1 MAYIFIII
9 CMSKLV
15 SNLSKIF
22 LCIAWQQKATV
33 YCTHQYDSNGV
44 HASPYQIWHETYL
57 LNELSLAIE
66 QTISSTINY
75 CSLSLCLTM
84 KAWTNAI
91 LLNKCNDMT
100 FVTTLQNFN
109 SIWAALKI
117 ISLLICNHFSRKVVL
132 EKVVLQTRIFFLIGD
147 PEKNPSL
154 QNHFSPAWKNGGFIV

>member
-1 MAYIFIII
+1 MWDLKIISMTYIFIIV

-44 HASPYQIWHETYL
+44 HASPYQIWHETSL

-109 SIWAALKI
+109 IWAALKI
-117 ISLLICNHFSRKVVL
+117 ICNCGNQSCKM
-132 EKVVLQTRIFFLIGD
+132 
-147 PEKNPSL
+147 
-154 QNHFSPAWKNGGFIV
+154 

>member
-1 MAYIFIII
+1 MKENNSCA
-9 CMSKLV
+9 
-15 SNLSKIF
+15 
-22 LCIAWQQKATV
+22 
-33 YCTHQYDSNGV
+33 HQYDSNGV
-44 HASPYQIWHETYL
+44 HASPYQIWHETSL

-147 PEKNPSL
+147 PEKIQVYRTTFLQPEKMSPTRKKNQSL
-154 QNHFSPAWKNGGFIV
+154 